1 MAKISSTSSTMRAL
15 VLMAAGVVASSASA
29 AGFEKSIPWG
39 GRTAAL
45 AGIGT
50 VDQEGAAAL
59 YFNPSALAGKN
70 VGQDVFFSVAP
81 TQAQFKGPITN
92 TNEQITGSTTLTTP
106 FALIYSATLNESW
119 GFGVGA
125 FASGGASANFS
136 DVEWVANGAYKP
148 EVKTDIK
155 ILELSAGAGYR
166 LSDKWRLGASWRMVM
181 AEANF
186 SFVRRAN
193 AAATANAKLT
203 GLKDTQSAA
212 FRLGATYD
220 HSEDTQFGINFRSE
234 VNFAATGRISSTVFL
249 NANGAT
255 VGAQSVND
263 SDAKAE
269 TSFPMALALGLRQK
283 LSEGWTFFGEYALTK
298 YSKIDQIKLTSS
310 GTPALNTNLATE
322 WKDQHNLRLAAE
334 MAGDWPLRFGYGY
347 TSTVTEGSLARASF
361 TPPGPAHTLTV
372 GTGQSFMENLR
383 VDGAFEYTTVSGD
396 GGSAASGETNPTTNA
411 KVDARNGSYAA
422 QAMVVHLALSYG
434 F

>member
-1 MAKISSTSSTMRAL
+1 MASR
-15 VLMAAGVVASSASA
+15 SSASKALVVLA
-29 AGFEKSIPWG
+29 AGLVAGSAAASGFEKSIPWG
-39 GRTAAL
+39 GRTAGL

-59 YFNPSALAGKN
+59 YFNPAALAGKSA
-70 VGQDVFFSVAP
+70 GQDVFFSVSP

-92 TNEQITGSTTLTTP
+92 TNEQITGVATLTTP
-106 FALIYSATLNESW
+106 FALIYSATVDETW
-119 GFGVGA
+119 GFGVGG
-125 FASGGASANFS
+125 FVSGGANAKFT
-136 DVEWVANGAYKP
+136 DIEWVANGAYKP
-148 EVKTDIK
+148 EVKTDLRIF
-155 ILELSAGAGYR
+155 ELSAGAGYR
-166 LSDKWRLGASWRMVM
+166 LNDKWRLGAAWRMVV
-181 AEANF
+181 AEADF

-203 GLKDTQSAA
+203 GLKNTQSAA
-212 FRLGATYD
+212 FRVGATYD
-220 HSEDTQFGINFRSE
+220 HSEDTQIGLNFRSE
-234 VNFAATGRISSTVFL
+234 VNFSASGRMSSTVFL
-249 NANGAT
+249 NSTGA
-255 VGAQSVND
+255 VVSAQSVTD
-263 SDAKAE
+263 TDATAE

-283 LSEGWTFFGEYALTK
+283 LNEGWTFFGEYALTK
-298 YSKIDQIKLTSS
+298 YSKINEIKLTSS
-310 GTPALNTNLATE
+310 GTPTLNTNLATE

-347 TSTVTEGSLARASF
+347 TSTVTDGSLARASF

-372 GTGQSFMENLR
+372 GTGQSYNENLR

-422 QAMVVHLALSYG
+422 NAMVVHFGLTYG